1 VDLSDI
7 AFKEEQPSLVK
18 KISKVILEEISKVRR
33 TKEELRTPIDDIIRI
48 SNITEDFI

>member
-33 TKEELRTPIDDIIRI
+33 TKEGDSRSKLIDFQKG
-48 SNITEDFI
+48 EVGFYL